1 MEIKM
6 LTDLSVIPQMIDF
19 NYEEIEADLAPKLEF
34 YKNLVV
40 TEESIKQ
47 AKSDKAN
54 LNKLKKALDDY
65 RKEVKAKCLTPYQM
79 FEIKINQIIDMIDEP
94 VKLID
99 TQIKAHES
107 NASEKKYKEISEW
120 FESIEK
126 ADFIALDAIINPK
139 WKNVT
144 LSIEQIKEELIT
156 KLRKINAELK
166 AINASYENEVYYDEV
181 IEDFKKHFEL
191 SKTLVFVAEKKLQYE
206 RLQKAQQTK
215 EQAVQASQAAQN
227 EPQQP
232 SQPAQAKEQAEE
244 QTQAVKRYKG
254 RFEVVVTAEQY
265 KALQQF
271 MKENG
276 IEFKIIKE

>member
-79 FEIKINQIIDMIDEP
+79 FEIKIKQIIDMIDEP

-126 ADFIALDAIINPK
+126 ADFITLDAIINPK

-166 AINASYENEVYYDEV
+166 VINASYENEVYYDEV

-206 RLQKAQQTK
+206 RLQKAQQAK
-215 EQAVQASQAAQN
+215 EQAAQASQTAQN

-232 SQPAQAKEQAEE
+232 LQPAQVKEQAEE

-265 KALQQF
+265 KALQRF